1 MSQINFSLLT
11 YFSLCFP
18 NYFGNIKK
26 GKTACILCRISRQLR
41 KENNRTLYF
50 CCSFLDVK
58 CPPYLANAIFS
69 IAHPP
74 HPQHLSS
81 TICPISWEWCEWL
94 YREKRL
100 SLYSIPVYRA
110 HFFQGI
116 TITADV

>member
-1 MSQINFSLLT
+1 MSQIHFSLLT

-74 HPQHLSS
+74 TPSTCLQLSVLFLGNGVS
-81 TICPISWEWCEWL
+81 GYTERSACHCIEFLFIGLTFS
-94 YREKRL
+94 RG
-100 SLYSIPVYRA
+100 SL
-110 HFFQGI
+110 
-116 TITADV
+116 